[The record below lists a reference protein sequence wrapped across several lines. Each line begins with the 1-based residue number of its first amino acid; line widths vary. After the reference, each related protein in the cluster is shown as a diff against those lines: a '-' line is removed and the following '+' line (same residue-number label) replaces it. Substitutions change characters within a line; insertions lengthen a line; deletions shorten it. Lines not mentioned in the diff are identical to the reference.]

1 MAKSVNSLSGAA
13 KDAYLRQVLASES
26 DLGTAAT
33 ERLAERLQAE
43 ISRVWVRT
51 SAPVMADA
59 QPEPAETDA
68 PTTAADFDPYTPN
81 VIVVVRTAGRET
93 ALAALGQI
101 AAAENLRVLAK
112 HQQLGIDHDLATPDE
127 IRSAIIAAAER
138 RIANR
143 RAAAS

>member
-1 MAKSVNSLSGAA
+1 MAKSVNSLSGVA
-13 KDAYLRQVLASES
+13 KDAYLRQVVASES
-26 DLGTAAT
+26 DLGTDAT

-51 SAPVMADA
+51 SAPAMADA
-59 QPEPAETDA
+59 HPEPPESDA
-68 PTTAADFDPYTPN
+68 PASATDFDPFTPN
-81 VIVVVRTAGRET
+81 VIVVVRTAGRDK

-112 HQQLGIDHDLATPDE
+112 HQQLGIDADLAEPDE
-127 IRSAIIAAAER
+127 IRAAIIAAAER

>member
-13 KDAYLRQVLASES
+13 KDAYLRQVPASES

-51 SAPVMADA
+51 SAPAMTDA
-59 QPEPAETDA
+59 PPEPAEPDV
-68 PTTAADFDPYTPN
+68 PAAATDFDPYTPN

-112 HQQLGIDHDLATPDE
+112 HQQLGIDHDLAAPDE

>member
-13 KDAYLRQVLASES
+13 KDAYLRQEVASEH
-26 DLGTAAT
+26 DPGTAAA

-51 SAPVMADA
+51 STASVADA
-59 QPEPAETDA
+59 LAEVAETEA
-68 PTTAADFDPYTPN
+68 PSSVTDFNPYTPN
-81 VIVVVRTAGRET
+81 VIVVLRTAGRDK
-93 ALAALGQI
+93 AFAALGQI
-101 AAAENLRVLAK
+101 TDADNLRVLAK
-112 HQQLGIDHDLATPDE
+112 HQQLTIDPDLATPDE